1 MSNENLESSND
12 DDIEMLAAI
21 KAAFGEEAL
30 GMISDESELESNN
43 DPSNEKPLE
52 ELIREIDQATLHE
65 DEQQQDATSTSS
77 SSANSSNAED
87 IDKHIVVQIGDITFG
102 IPMGNIHEI
111 QRVPKITFLPGVP
124 DWVLGVTNLRGDVV
138 SVVDL
143 RQLLDLPTS
152 ESKVVSRRLVMTHSL
167 VDELATGLIVDRV
180 IGIRNLRQ
188 EQVIKTSAPVNA
200 QIARYLTGM
209 VELEERLVT
218 LLDIDKL
225 LLSEDFRQF
234 DAA

>member
-1 MSNENLESSND
+1 MSIEENLEQSSD
-12 DDIEMLAAI
+12 DDLEMLAAI

-30 GMISDESELESNN
+30 GMISEESELDAKQGQSH
-43 DPSNEKPLE
+43 EKPLE
-52 ELIREIDQATLHE
+52 ELIREIDEATLKG
-65 DEQQQDATSTSS
+65 DEENAEQ
-77 SSANSSNAED
+77 SAASNFSEASNADD
-87 IDKHIVVQIGDITFG
+87 IEKHIVVQIGDITFG

-124 DWVLGVTNLRGDVV
+124 DWVLGVTNLRGNVV

-143 RQLLDLPTS
+143 RQLLHLPTS
-152 ESKVVSRRLVMTHSL
+152 ESPVVSRRLVMTHSL

-180 IGIRNLRQ
+180 VGIRNLRQ
-188 EQVIKTSAPVNA
+188 DQVIKTTAPVSDQVAN
-200 QIARYLTGM
+200 YLTGM
-209 VELEERLVT
+209 IELEEHLVT